1 MGEISSVQEP
11 VTQWA
16 ERHGWLARRMQ
27 YIHRN
32 GCADTWFFRG
42 GHIVIM
48 EFKALG
54 KPLRLQQKRE
64 RERLLDAG
72 IYVHVIDR
80 ADRGIAVLRA
90 YD

>member
-1 MGEISSVQEP
+1 MAFTPDAVHSPQRLCGYMV
-11 VTQWA
+11 
-16 ERHGWLARRMQ
+16 
-27 YIHRN
+27 
-32 GCADTWFFRG
+32 FRG